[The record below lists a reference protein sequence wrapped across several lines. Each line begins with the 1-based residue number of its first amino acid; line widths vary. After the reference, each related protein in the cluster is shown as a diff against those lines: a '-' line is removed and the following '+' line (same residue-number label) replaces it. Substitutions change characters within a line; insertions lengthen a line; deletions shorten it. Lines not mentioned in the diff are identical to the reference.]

1 MKKMM
6 LIVAMALGMVACH
19 DEKIDWGGVGNGNDG
34 AVGYIAFAEDG
45 LSVNVDNESA
55 AGEIE
60 PMATR
65 AVTAEQLAAYT
76 IEIWNEAGEKVTSFA
91 YGDRNAN
98 YTTSTY
104 DSSRKGVA
112 VPVGRY
118 TVKAYSA
125 EVPEESATPEYAGE
139 ATVEVSKETVANASI
154 TCKLASV
161 KVSVRFDPILASLI
175 TDDSESRV
183 ALGTTNIS
191 DYVFKGRPVT
201 PDVDDATLS
210 EGLSKMAWDAEG
222 GSRYLRPNDEV
233 NPLVLYLTTT
243 YNGSVI
249 KDQALKVVDD
259 AKPGEWRK
267 ITVKLENGDSG
278 TIYIKVEVSTWING
292 EEVDCDVTKV
302 ALDMSE
308 AGIPDDSD
316 APVIEWADHDISQ
329 PFTLTDA
336 MFNSAGAYTEGAA
349 FAVKTKS
356 EITSFKLGVASTNA
370 DLSAAVKDMGL
381 NVEGGL
387 ELTQGLSTTTKMIVG
402 GWGFP
407 TANIAGATELAFDL
421 SALMKELHTQYSG
434 THTFT
439 LSVADKNGSST
450 TVALNITAGVVLDP
464 NVQWV
469 GYDIDQRYDIVPGDD
484 NTMVIKVTAKEGIKS
499 LVITIGGKLAD
510 PALGLLKIA
519 NIPDSFDLVN
529 PGLALDGNDLA
540 TKLAGLGFPTGD
552 DVKDKTEMEF
562 DITTFKSMLQVAP
575 GATDFKVTLT
585 DNADNVTEK
594 TMMINLIVK

>member
-76 IEIWNEAGEKVTSFA
+76 IEIWNEAGDKVTSFA
-91 YGDRNAN
+91 YGDRNSH

-104 DSSRKGVA
+104 DSSRKGVV
-112 VPVGRY
+112 VPAGRY

-139 ATVEVSKETVANASI
+139 TTVEVSKEAVANASI

-175 TDDSESRV
+175 TDATESRV
-183 ALGTTNIS
+183 ALGATSIS

-201 PDVDDATLS
+201 PAADDATLS

-243 YNGSVI
+243 YNGSSI

-329 PFTLTDA
+329 PFTLTEA

-349 FAVKTKS
+349 FSVKTKS

-370 DLSAAVKDMGL
+370 DLSAAVNDMGL

-402 GWGFP
+402 SWGFP
-407 TANIAGATELAFDL
+407 TADIAGATELAFDL
-421 SALMKELHTQYSG
+421 SALMKELHNNYAG

-439 LSVADKNGSST
+439 LTVADKNGSST
-450 TVALNITAGVVLDP
+450 TVELSITAGQSVDP
-464 NVQWV
+464 NVLNVAWV
-469 GYDIDQRYDIVPGDD
+469 DHNINERYEIRSGDD
-484 NTMVIKVTAKEGIKS
+484 NTMVIDITAVNGIKS
-499 LVITIGGKLAD
+499 MVVTITG
-510 PALGLLKIA
+510 ALQPLLGDVQL
-519 NIPDSFDLVN
+519 PYSFDLVN
-529 PGLALDGNDLA
+529 PGQNLEGGDLGDN
-540 TKLAGLGFPTGD
+540 LVGLGFPVKD
-552 DVKDKTEMEF
+552 DVKGKTSLTV
-562 DITTFKSMLQVAP
+562 DITSFKAMLVVAP
-575 GATDFKVTLT
+575 GETDFKLQVT
-585 DNADNVTEK
+585 DNEGNVVEK
-594 TMMINLIVK
+594 AMMINMIVE

>member
-91 YGDRNAN
+91 YGDRNSH

-112 VPVGRY
+112 VPAGRY

-139 ATVEVSKETVANASI
+139 TTVEVSKETVANASI

-175 TDDSESRV
+175 TDATESRV
-183 ALGTTNIS
+183 ALGATSIS

-201 PDVDDATLS
+201 PAADDATLS

-243 YNGSVI
+243 YNGSSI

-329 PFTLTDA
+329 PFTLTEA

-349 FAVKTKS
+349 FSVKTKS
-356 EITSFKLGVASTNA
+356 EITSFKLGVASTNS
-370 DLSAAVKDMGL
+370 DLSAAANDMGL

-402 GWGFP
+402 SWGFP
-407 TANIAGATELAFDL
+407 TADIAGATELAFDL
-421 SALMKELHTQYSG
+421 SALMKELHNNYAG

-439 LSVADKNGSST
+439 LTVADKNGSST
-450 TVALNITAGVVLDP
+450 TVELSITAGQSVDP
-464 NVQWV
+464 NVLNVVWV
-469 GYDIDQRYDIVPGDD
+469 DHNINERYEIRSGDD
-484 NTMVIKVTAKEGIKS
+484 NTMVIDITAVNGIKS
-499 LVITIGGKLAD
+499 MVVTITG
-510 PALGLLKIA
+510 ALQPLLGDVQL
-519 NIPDSFDLVN
+519 PYSFDLVD
-529 PGLALDGNDLA
+529 PGQNLEGGDLGDN
-540 TKLAGLGFPTGD
+540 LVGLGFPVKD
-552 DVKDKTEMEF
+552 DVKGKTSLTV
-562 DITTFKSMLQVAP
+562 DITSFKAMLVVAP
-575 GATDFKVTLT
+575 GETDFKLQVT
-585 DNADNVTEK
+585 DNEGNVVEK
-594 TMMINLIVK
+594 AMMINMIVE

>member
-76 IEIWNEAGEKVTSFA
+76 IEIWNEAGEKVTTFA
-91 YGDRNAN
+91 YGDRNSH

-112 VPVGRY
+112 VPAGRY
-118 TVKAYSA
+118 IVKAYSA

-139 ATVEVSKETVANASI
+139 TTVEVSKEAVANASI

-175 TDDSESRV
+175 TDATESRV
-183 ALGTTNIS
+183 ALGATSIS

-201 PDVDDATLS
+201 PAADDATLS

-243 YNGSVI
+243 YNGSSI

-349 FAVKTKS
+349 FSVKTKS

-402 GWGFP
+402 SWGFP
-407 TANIAGATELAFDL
+407 TADIAGATELAFDL
-421 SALMKELHTQYSG
+421 SALMKELHNNYAG

-439 LSVADKNGSST
+439 LTVADKNGSST
-450 TVALNITAGVVLDP
+450 TVELSITAGQSVDP
-464 NVQWV
+464 NVLNVAWV
-469 GYDIDQRYDIVPGDD
+469 DHNINERYEIRSGDD
-484 NTMVIKVTAKEGIKS
+484 NTMVIDITAVNGIKS
-499 LVITIGGKLAD
+499 MVVTITG
-510 PALGLLKIA
+510 ALQPLLGDVQL
-519 NIPDSFDLVN
+519 PYSFDLVD
-529 PGLALDGNDLA
+529 PGQNLEGGDLGDN
-540 TKLAGLGFPTGD
+540 LVGLGFPVKD
-552 DVKDKTEMEF
+552 DVKGKTSLTV
-562 DITTFKSMLQVAP
+562 DITSFKAMLVVAP
-575 GATDFKVTLT
+575 GETDFKLQVT
-585 DNADNVTEK
+585 DNEGNVVEK
-594 TMMINLIVK
+594 AMMINMIVE

>member
-91 YGDRNAN
+91 YGDRNSH

-112 VPVGRY
+112 VPAGRY

-139 ATVEVSKETVANASI
+139 TTVEVSKEAVANASI

-175 TDDSESRV
+175 TDATESRV
-183 ALGTTNIS
+183 ALGATSIS

-201 PDVDDATLS
+201 PAADDATLS

-243 YNGSVI
+243 YNGSSI

-329 PFTLTDA
+329 PFTLTEA

-370 DLSAAVKDMGL
+370 DLSAAANDMGL

-402 GWGFP
+402 SWGFP
-407 TANIAGATELAFDL
+407 TADIAGATELAFDL
-421 SALMKELHTQYSG
+421 SALMKELHSNYAG

-439 LSVADKNGSST
+439 LTVADKNGSST
-450 TVALNITAGVVLDP
+450 TVELSITAGQSVDP
-464 NVQWV
+464 NVLNVAWV
-469 GYDIDQRYDIVPGDD
+469 DHNINERYEIRSGDD
-484 NTMVIKVTAKEGIKS
+484 NTMVIDITAVNGIKS
-499 LVITIGGKLAD
+499 MVVTITG
-510 PALGLLKIA
+510 ALQPLLGDVQL
-519 NIPDSFDLVN
+519 PYSFDLVN
-529 PGLALDGNDLA
+529 PGQNLEGGDLGDN
-540 TKLAGLGFPTGD
+540 LVGLGFPVKD
-552 DVKDKTEMEF
+552 DVKDKTSLTV
-562 DITTFKSMLQVAP
+562 DITSFKAMLVVAP
-575 GATDFKVTLT
+575 GETDFKLQVT
-585 DNADNVTEK
+585 DNEGNVVEK
-594 TMMINLIVK
+594 AMMINMIVE

>member
-91 YGDRNAN
+91 YGDRNSH

-112 VPVGRY
+112 VPAGRY

-139 ATVEVSKETVANASI
+139 TTVEVSKEAVANASI

-175 TDDSESRV
+175 TDATESRV
-183 ALGTTNIS
+183 ALGATSIS

-201 PDVDDATLS
+201 PAADDATLS

-243 YNGSVI
+243 YNGSSI

-329 PFTLTDA
+329 PFTLTEA

-402 GWGFP
+402 SWGFP
-407 TANIAGATELAFDL
+407 TADIAGATELAFDL
-421 SALMKELHTQYSG
+421 SALMKELHNNYAG

-439 LSVADKNGSST
+439 LTVADKNGSST
-450 TVALNITAGVVLDP
+450 TVELSITAGQSVDP
-464 NVQWV
+464 NVLNVVWV
-469 GYDIDQRYDIVPGDD
+469 DHNINERYEIRSGDD
-484 NTMVIKVTAKEGIKS
+484 NTMVIDITAVNGIKS
-499 LVITIGGKLAD
+499 MVVTITG
-510 PALGLLKIA
+510 ALQPLLGDVQL
-519 NIPDSFDLVN
+519 PYSFDLVD
-529 PGLALDGNDLA
+529 PGQNLEGGDLGDN
-540 TKLAGLGFPTGD
+540 LVGLGFPVKD
-552 DVKDKTEMEF
+552 DVKGKTSLTV
-562 DITTFKSMLQVAP
+562 DITSFKAMLVVAP
-575 GATDFKVTLT
+575 GETDFKLQVT
-585 DNADNVTEK
+585 DNEGNVVEK
-594 TMMINLIVK
+594 AMMINMIVE

>member
-34 AVGYIAFAEDG
+34 AVGYIAFAEGG

-91 YGDRNAN
+91 YGDRNSH

-112 VPVGRY
+112 VPAGRY

-139 ATVEVSKETVANASI
+139 TTVEVSKEAVANASI

-175 TDDSESRV
+175 TDATESRV
-183 ALGTTNIS
+183 ALGANNIS

-201 PDVDDATLS
+201 PAADDATLS

-243 YNGSVI
+243 YNGSSI

-349 FAVKTKS
+349 FSVKTKS

-370 DLSAAVKDMGL
+370 DLSAAANDMGL
-381 NVEGGL
+381 NAEGGL

-402 GWGFP
+402 SWGFP
-407 TANIAGATELAFDL
+407 TADIAGATELAFDL
-421 SALMKELHTQYSG
+421 SALMKELHNNYAG

-439 LSVADKNGSST
+439 LTVADKNGSST
-450 TVALNITAGVVLDP
+450 TVELSITAGQSVDP
-464 NVQWV
+464 NVLNVAWV
-469 GYDIDQRYDIVPGDD
+469 DHNINERYEIRSGDD
-484 NTMVIKVTAKEGIKS
+484 NTMVIDITAVNGIKS
-499 LVITIGGKLAD
+499 MVVTITG
-510 PALGLLKIA
+510 ALQPLLGDVQL
-519 NIPDSFDLVN
+519 PYSFDLVN
-529 PGLALDGNDLA
+529 PGQNLEGGDLGDN
-540 TKLAGLGFPTGD
+540 LVGLGFPVKD
-552 DVKDKTEMEF
+552 DVKGKTSLTV
-562 DITTFKSMLQVAP
+562 DITSFKAMLVVAP
-575 GATDFKVTLT
+575 GETDFKLQVT
-585 DNADNVTEK
+585 DNEGNVVEK
-594 TMMINLIVK
+594 AMMINMIVE

>member
-6 LIVAMALGMVACH
+6 LIVAMAFGMVACH

-91 YGDRNAN
+91 YGDRNSH

-112 VPVGRY
+112 VPAGRY

-139 ATVEVSKETVANASI
+139 TTVEVSKEAVANASI

-175 TDDSESRV
+175 TDATESRV
-183 ALGTTNIS
+183 ALGATSIS

-201 PDVDDATLS
+201 PAADDATLS

-243 YNGSVI
+243 YNGSSI

-308 AGIPDDSD
+308 VGIPDDSD

-329 PFTLTDA
+329 PFTLTEA

-349 FAVKTKS
+349 FSVKTKS

-370 DLSAAVKDMGL
+370 DLSAAANDMGL
-381 NVEGGL
+381 NAEGGL

-402 GWGFP
+402 SWGFP
-407 TANIAGATELAFDL
+407 TADIAGATELAFDL
-421 SALMKELHTQYSG
+421 SALMKELHNNYAG

-439 LSVADKNGSST
+439 LTVADKNGSST
-450 TVALNITAGVVLDP
+450 TVELSITAGQSVDP
-464 NVQWV
+464 NVLNVVWV
-469 GYDIDQRYDIVPGDD
+469 DHNINERYEIRSGDD
-484 NTMVIKVTAKEGIKS
+484 NTMVIDITAVNGIKS
-499 LVITIGGKLAD
+499 MVVTITG
-510 PALGLLKIA
+510 ALQPLLGDVQL
-519 NIPDSFDLVN
+519 PYSFDLVD
-529 PGLALDGNDLA
+529 PGQNLEGGDLGDN
-540 TKLAGLGFPTGD
+540 LVGLGFPVKD
-552 DVKDKTEMEF
+552 DVKDKTSLTV
-562 DITTFKSMLQVAP
+562 DITSFKAMLVVAP
-575 GATDFKVTLT
+575 GETDFKLQVT
-585 DNADNVTEK
+585 DNEGNVVEK
-594 TMMINLIVK
+594 AMMINMIVE

>member
-76 IEIWNEAGEKVTSFA
+76 VEIWNEAGEKVTSFA
-91 YGDRNAN
+91 YGDRNSH

-112 VPVGRY
+112 VPAGRY

-139 ATVEVSKETVANASI
+139 TTVEVSKEAVANASI
-154 TCKLASV
+154 ICKLASV

-175 TDDSESRV
+175 TDATESRV
-183 ALGTTNIS
+183 ALGATSIS

-201 PDVDDATLS
+201 PAADDATLS

-243 YNGSVI
+243 YNGSSI

-329 PFTLTDA
+329 PCTLTEA

-349 FAVKTKS
+349 FSVKTKS

-370 DLSAAVKDMGL
+370 DLSAAANDMGL

-402 GWGFP
+402 SWGFP
-407 TANIAGATELAFDL
+407 TADIAGATELAFDL
-421 SALMKELHTQYSG
+421 SALMKELHNNYAG

-439 LSVADKNGSST
+439 LTVADKNGSST
-450 TVALNITAGVVLDP
+450 TVELSITAGQSVDP
-464 NVQWV
+464 NVLNVVWV
-469 GYDIDQRYDIVPGDD
+469 DHNINERYEIRSGDD
-484 NTMVIKVTAKEGIKS
+484 NTMVIDITAVNGIKS
-499 LVITIGGKLAD
+499 MVVTITG
-510 PALGLLKIA
+510 ALQPLLGDVQL
-519 NIPDSFDLVN
+519 PYSFDLVD
-529 PGLALDGNDLA
+529 PGQNLEGGDLGDN
-540 TKLAGLGFPTGD
+540 LVGLGFPVKD
-552 DVKDKTEMEF
+552 DVKDKTSLTV
-562 DITTFKSMLQVAP
+562 DITSFKAMLVVAP
-575 GATDFKVTLT
+575 GETDFKLQVT
-585 DNADNVTEK
+585 DNEGNVVEK
-594 TMMINLIVK
+594 AMMINMIVE

>member
-91 YGDRNAN
+91 YGDRNSH

-112 VPVGRY
+112 VPAGRY

-139 ATVEVSKETVANASI
+139 TTVEVSKEAVANASI

-175 TDDSESRV
+175 TDATESRV
-183 ALGTTNIS
+183 ALGATSIS
-191 DYVFKGRPVT
+191 DYIFKGRPVT
-201 PDVDDATLS
+201 PAADDATLS

-329 PFTLTDA
+329 PFTLTEA
-336 MFNSAGAYTEGAA
+336 MFNSAGVYTEGAA
-349 FAVKTKS
+349 FSVKTKS

-402 GWGFP
+402 SWGFP
-407 TANIAGATELAFDL
+407 TADIAGATELAFDL
-421 SALMKELHTQYSG
+421 SALMKELHNNYAG

-439 LSVADKNGSST
+439 LTVADKNGSST
-450 TVALNITAGVVLDP
+450 TVELSITAGQSVDP
-464 NVQWV
+464 NVLNVAWV
-469 GYDIDQRYDIVPGDD
+469 DHNINERYEIRSGDD
-484 NTMVIKVTAKEGIKS
+484 NTMVIDITAVNGIKS
-499 LVITIGGKLAD
+499 MVVTITG
-510 PALGLLKIA
+510 ALQPLLGDVQL
-519 NIPDSFDLVN
+519 PYSFDLVN
-529 PGLALDGNDLA
+529 PGQNLEGGDLGDN
-540 TKLAGLGFPTGD
+540 LVGLGFPVKD
-552 DVKDKTEMEF
+552 DVKDKTSLTV
-562 DITTFKSMLQVAP
+562 DITSFKAMLVVAP
-575 GATDFKVTLT
+575 GETDFKLQVT
-585 DNADNVTEK
+585 DNEGNVVEK
-594 TMMINLIVK
+594 AMMINMIVE

>member
-34 AVGYIAFAEDG
+34 AVGYIAFAEGG

-91 YGDRNAN
+91 YGDRNSH
-98 YTTSTY
+98 YTTSSY
-104 DSSRKGVA
+104 DSSREGVA
-112 VPVGRY
+112 VPAGRY

-139 ATVEVSKETVANASI
+139 TTVEVSKEAVANASI

-175 TDDSESRV
+175 TDATESRV

-191 DYVFKGRPVT
+191 DYVFEGRPVT
-201 PDVDDATLS
+201 PAADDATLT

-329 PFTLTDA
+329 PFTLTEA

-349 FAVKTKS
+349 FSVKTKS

-370 DLSAAVKDMGL
+370 DLSAAANDMGL

-402 GWGFP
+402 SWGFP
-407 TANIAGATELAFDL
+407 TADIAGATELAFDL
-421 SALMKELHTQYSG
+421 SALMKELHNNYAG

-439 LSVADKNGSST
+439 LTVADKNGSST
-450 TVALNITAGVVLDP
+450 TVELSITAGQSVDP
-464 NVQWV
+464 NVLNVAWV
-469 GYDIDQRYDIVPGDD
+469 DHNINERYEIRSGDD
-484 NTMVIKVTAKEGIKS
+484 NTMVIDITAVNGIKS
-499 LVITIGGKLAD
+499 MVVTITG
-510 PALGLLKIA
+510 ALQPLLGDVQL
-519 NIPDSFDLVN
+519 PYSFDLVN
-529 PGLALDGNDLA
+529 PGQNLEGGDLGDN
-540 TKLAGLGFPTGD
+540 LVGLGFPVKD
-552 DVKDKTEMEF
+552 DVKGKTSLTV
-562 DITTFKSMLQVAP
+562 DITSFKAMLVVAP
-575 GATDFKVTLT
+575 GETDFKLQVT
-585 DNADNVTEK
+585 DNEGNVVEK
-594 TMMINLIVK
+594 AMMINMIVE

>member
-139 ATVEVSKETVANASI
+139 ATVEVGKETVANASI

-175 TDDSESRV
+175 TDDTESRV

-191 DYVFKGRPVT
+191 DYVFEGRPVT

-381 NVEGGL
+381 NAEGGL

-402 GWGFP
+402 SWGFP

-585 DNADNVTEK
+585 DNADNVIEK

>member
-91 YGDRNAN
+91 YGDRNSH

-112 VPVGRY
+112 VPAGRY

-175 TDDSESRV
+175 TDATESRV
-183 ALGTTNIS
+183 ALGATSIS

-201 PDVDDATLS
+201 PAADDATLS

-329 PFTLTDA
+329 PFTLTEA
-336 MFNSAGAYTEGAA
+336 MFNSAGAYIEGAA
-349 FAVKTKS
+349 FSVKTKS

-370 DLSAAVKDMGL
+370 DLSAAAKDMGL
-381 NVEGGL
+381 DVEGGL

-402 GWGFP
+402 SWGFP
-407 TANIAGATELAFDL
+407 TADIAGATELAFDL
-421 SALMKELHTQYSG
+421 SALMKELHNNYAG

-439 LSVADKNGSST
+439 LTVADKNGSST
-450 TVALNITAGVVLDP
+450 TVELSITAGQSVDP
-464 NVQWV
+464 NVLNVAWV
-469 GYDIDQRYDIVPGDD
+469 DHNINERYEIRSGDD
-484 NTMVIKVTAKEGIKS
+484 NTMVIDITAVNGIKS
-499 LVITIGGKLAD
+499 MVVTITG
-510 PALGLLKIA
+510 ALQPLLGDVQL
-519 NIPDSFDLVN
+519 PYSFDLVD
-529 PGLALDGNDLA
+529 PGQNLEGGDLGDN
-540 TKLAGLGFPTGD
+540 LVGLGFPVKD
-552 DVKDKTEMEF
+552 DVKDKTSLTV
-562 DITTFKSMLQVAP
+562 DITSFKAMLVVAP
-575 GATDFKVTLT
+575 GETDFKLQVT
-585 DNADNVTEK
+585 DNEGNVVEK
-594 TMMINLIVK
+594 AMMINMIVE

>member
-112 VPVGRY
+112 VPAGRY

-139 ATVEVSKETVANASI
+139 TTVEVSKEAVANASI

-175 TDDSESRV
+175 TDATESRV
-183 ALGTTNIS
+183 ALGANNIS
-191 DYVFKGRPVT
+191 DYIFKGRPVT
-201 PDVDDATLS
+201 PAADDATLS

-329 PFTLTDA
+329 PFTLTEA

-349 FAVKTKS
+349 FSVKTKS

-381 NVEGGL
+381 NAEGGL

-402 GWGFP
+402 SWGFP
-407 TANIAGATELAFDL
+407 TADIAGATELAFDL
-421 SALMKELHTQYSG
+421 SALMKELHNNYAG

-439 LSVADKNGSST
+439 LTVADKNGSST
-450 TVALNITAGVVLDP
+450 TVELSITAGQSVDP
-464 NVQWV
+464 NVLNVVWV
-469 GYDIDQRYDIVPGDD
+469 DHNINERYEIRSGDD
-484 NTMVIKVTAKEGIKS
+484 NTMVIDITAVNGIKS
-499 LVITIGGKLAD
+499 MVVTITG
-510 PALGLLKIA
+510 ALQPLLGDVQL
-519 NIPDSFDLVN
+519 PYSFDLVD
-529 PGLALDGNDLA
+529 PGQNLEGGDLGDN
-540 TKLAGLGFPTGD
+540 LVGLGFPVKD
-552 DVKDKTEMEF
+552 DVKDKTSLTV
-562 DITTFKSMLQVAP
+562 DITSFKAMLVVAP
-575 GATDFKVTLT
+575 GETDFKLQVT
-585 DNADNVTEK
+585 DNEGNVVEK
-594 TMMINLIVK
+594 AMMINMIVE

>member
-1 MKKMM
+1 
-6 LIVAMALGMVACH
+6 
-19 DEKIDWGGVGNGNDG
+19 
-34 AVGYIAFAEDG
+34 
-45 LSVNVDNESA
+45 
-55 AGEIE
+55 
-60 PMATR
+60 
-65 AVTAEQLAAYT
+65 
-76 IEIWNEAGEKVTSFA
+76 
-91 YGDRNAN
+91 
-98 YTTSTY
+98 
-104 DSSRKGVA
+104 
-112 VPVGRY
+112 
-118 TVKAYSA
+118 
-125 EVPEESATPEYAGE
+125 
-139 ATVEVSKETVANASI
+139 
-154 TCKLASV
+154 
-161 KVSVRFDPILASLI
+161 
-175 TDDSESRV
+175 
-183 ALGTTNIS
+183 
-191 DYVFKGRPVT
+191 
-201 PDVDDATLS
+201 
-210 EGLSKMAWDAEG
+210 
-222 GSRYLRPNDEV
+222 
-233 NPLVLYLTTT
+233 
-243 YNGSVI
+243 
-249 KDQALKVVDD
+249 
-259 AKPGEWRK
+259 
-267 ITVKLENGDSG
+267 
-278 TIYIKVEVSTWING
+278 
-292 EEVDCDVTKV
+292 
-302 ALDMSE
+302 
-308 AGIPDDSD
+308 
-316 APVIEWADHDISQ
+316 
-329 PFTLTDA
+329 

-381 NVEGGL
+381 NAEGGL

-585 DNADNVTEK
+585 DNTDNVIEK
-594 TMMINLIVK
+594 TVMINLIVK